1 MKNLALPP
9 MGDFREK
16 TIQSGFPTLTQDSWS
31 GARTIWDLPPPSI
44 TLKVGVLERVYRQLY
59 LDALR
64 ILLYTD
70 LYKNSLLILKTIDNS

>member
-1 MKNLALPP
+1 
-9 MGDFREK
+9 MGDFREN
-16 TIQSGFPTLTQDSWS
+16 TIQSGFPTLTQNSWS
-31 GARTIWDLPPPSI
+31 GARTIWDLPHPST
-44 TLKVGVLERVYRQLY
+44 TLKVVLERVYRQLY